1 MRMRNLFI
9 PIVVVAL
16 TACGQETPPPEP
28 PSTGLPALAD
38 HVAGMTHMP
47 GFLDLYWDEGAGK
60 LFVAVEEFDA
70 PFIYFVALA
79 RGVGSND
86 LALDRGQIGGSRL
99 VRFQRSGPRVLLVQ
113 DNTGYVARSDNPAE
127 VAAVEES
134 FARSVLGGFEAVAR
148 GGETLLID
156 ATSFFLR
163 DAHRVGPRLQ
173 AAGEG
178 QYKADETRSAIYL
191 PLTRS
196 FEANTEIE
204 AIVTLAGAP
213 EGPHLRTVTPDA
225 DTITVH
231 QHHSFV
237 RLPEPGYE
245 PLPYDPRSG
254 YSDPSSGWYMPLHHD
269 YATPFDEPL
278 RQPLTPRHRLTKRD
292 PDAASSEAV
301 EPIIYY
307 VERGTPE
314 PIRSALIDGASWWAA
329 GFEAAGFRDAFRVEL
344 LPEGVDPLDIR
355 YNVIRWVHRSTRG
368 WSYGATIVDPRTGE
382 ILKGQVSLGSLRV
395 RQDYLLAEGL
405 LAPYEDQSVPEEMGE
420 FALARIRQ
428 LSAHEVGHTLGLD
441 HNFAAS
447 ADGRASVMD
456 YPFPLVT
463 LGADGEVDLS
473 AAYDTGLGEF
483 DKRAIE
489 YGYRQYGANEAAV
502 EAREQ
507 LIRDRIAAGLHY
519 VSDIHSRA
527 DLYARYPGAANPLG
541 NLWDNGSDPVAEL
554 TRITALRARVLEG
567 FSQRTVRYGRP
578 LSSIE
583 NALVPMY
590 LLHRYQ
596 IKAAAKS
603 LGGQYFTYA
612 LRGDGQIPVSLV
624 PPPAQRDALKAL
636 LATLEPSFLGLR
648 PELVALI
655 PPRPPGQPRPREIFP
670 RKTGYVFDPLAAAAV
685 GAGLTL
691 DQLLDP
697 LRAARMINARAI
709 DVSQP
714 GFQELVDAV
723 MQATFYAPAAGGRD
737 GELQRVVNSETLERL
752 LSLAAHPEAM
762 PQARAI
768 AYDRVVELGEWL
780 ALQVPSATAGWRAH
794 YRFAGGR
801 IGRFLDSPESI
812 PPSAPIA
819 APPGS
824 PIGG

>member
-1 MRMRNLFI
+1 MRNLFVS
-9 PIVVVAL
+9 IVFVVLA
-16 TACGQETPPPEP
+16 ACGQESPPPDDP
-28 PSTGLPALAD
+28 VTGLPSLSD
-38 HVAGMTHMP
+38 HVAGMKHMP
-47 GFLDLYWDEGAGK
+47 GFLDLHWDEENGR

-86 LALDRGQIGGSRL
+86 LALDRGQLGGSRL

-113 DNTGYVARSDNPAE
+113 DNTGYVAHSDNPAE

-134 FARSVLGGFEAVAR
+134 FARSVLGGFEVVAR
-148 GGETLLID
+148 NGETLLID

-163 DAHRVGPRLQ
+163 DAHRVGPRLK

-178 QYKADETRSAIYL
+178 QYEADENRSAIYP

-196 FEANTEIE
+196 FADNTEIE

-213 EGPHLRTVTPDA
+213 EGPHLPTVTPDA
-225 DTITVH
+225 DTVTVH
-231 QHHSFV
+231 QRHSFV
-237 RLPEPGYE
+237 RLPEAGYE

-254 YSDPSSGWYMPLHHD
+254 YSDPSSPWSMPLHHD

-278 RQPLTPRHRLTKRD
+278 RQPLTLRHRLAKRD
-292 PDAASSEAV
+292 PGAAVSEAV
-301 EPIIYY
+301 EPIVYY

-314 PIRSALIDGASWWAA
+314 PIRSALMDGASWWAA
-329 GFEAAGFRDAFRVEL
+329 GFETAGFRDAFRVEL

-355 YNVIRWVHRSTRG
+355 YNVIQWVHRSTRG
-368 WSYGATIVDPRTGE
+368 WSYGLTIVDPRTGE

-405 LAPYEDQSVPEEMGE
+405 LAPYEDHTVPEEMGE

-428 LSAHEVGHTLGLD
+428 LAAHEVGHTLGLD

-463 LGADGEVDLS
+463 LGADGGIDVS

-489 YGYRQYGANEAAV
+489 FGYRQYGDNEASA
-502 EAREQ
+502 EGREQ
-507 LIRDRIAAGLHY
+507 LIQDRIAAGLHY

-527 DLYARYPGAANPLG
+527 DLYTRYPGAANPLG

-554 TRITALRARVLEG
+554 TRITALRARVLDR
-567 FSQRTVRYGRP
+567 FSERTVRHGRP
-578 LSSIE
+578 LSAIE

-596 IKAAAKS
+596 IQAAAKS

-612 LRGDGQIPVSLV
+612 LRGDGQIPVSFV
-624 PPPAQRDALKAL
+624 PPAAQRDALAAL

-648 PELVALI
+648 PELIALI
-655 PPRPPGQPRPREIFP
+655 PPRPPGQPRAREIFP

-691 DQLLDP
+691 DQLIDP
-697 LRAARMINARAI
+697 LRAARMINTHAI
-709 DVSQP
+709 DASQP
-714 GFQELVDAV
+714 GFQELVNAV
-723 MQATFYAPAAGGRD
+723 MQATFFAAPRDGRD
-737 GELQRVVNSETLERL
+737 GELQRVVNTETLERL
-752 LSLAAHPEAM
+752 LALAARPEAM

-768 AYDRVVELGEWL
+768 AYDSVVELGEWL
-780 ALQVPSATAGWRAH
+780 ERQVPVVTAGWRAH
-794 YRFAGGR
+794 YRFASGR
-801 IGRFLDSPESI
+801 ISRFLDNPESV
-812 PPSAPIA
+812 PPSTPVP